1 MNELFIRR
9 KITIPDLVRIKRY
22 QRLPEFGPNILFF
35 SGGSALNTVSKEVKN
50 YTYNSSHLITTFD
63 SGGSSAKLRKAF
75 DMPAIG
81 DLRSRLMTLADDS
94 IMGHPEVFQLF
105 SHRFETNSHQKNL
118 IIQLKQMIKG
128 KHPLMQEIPNP
139 MRKLIRNQ
147 LVYFLQMM
155 PGNFDLRGASIGNL
169 ILAGGYLNNQRQLDP
184 IIFLFSKLVEVK
196 GTVQSI
202 VNENL
207 HLSAQL
213 ENGNYICGQHK
224 LTGKEVPPIKSPIK
238 KLQLTNIT
246 SNSKT
251 NSKSDKKEK
260 IRVKITKAAR
270 KLITKAELICYPP
283 GSFYTSLI
291 ANLLPYDTAK
301 TIANNSCA
309 KVYIPNLGFDPE
321 QLEMTLDS
329 SVLTL
334 LDYLHQN
341 APNHTDQQFLNF
353 ILYDSKRSQY
363 HSKLSTKLM
372 YEKGIQIID
381 TKLISKESAPYYDE
395 KLLVSALLSLT

>member
-9 KITIPDLVRIKRY
+9 KITIPDLVRVKRY

-35 SGGSALNTVSKEVKN
+35 SGGTALNSISREIKN

-75 DMPAIG
+75 NMPAIG
-81 DLRSRLMTLADDS
+81 DLRSRLMALADDS
-94 IMGHPEVFQLF
+94 IMGHPETCQLF
-105 SHRFETNSHQKNL
+105 SHRFETNRQQKNL
-118 IIQLKQMIKG
+118 INQLNQMIEG

-155 PGNFDLRGASIGNL
+155 PSNFDLKGASIGNL

-213 ENGNYICGQHK
+213 ENGQTIVGQHN
-224 LTGKEVPPIKSPIK
+224 LTGKEVPPLESPIK
-238 KLQLTNIT
+238 KLQLTNINS
-246 SNSKT
+246 SN
-251 NSKSDKKEK
+251 KKDK

-270 KLITKAELICYPP
+270 KLITQAELICYPP

-309 KVYIPNLGFDPE
+309 KVYIPNLGLDPE
-321 QLEMTLDS
+321 QLGMTLNS
-329 SVLTL
+329 SVCTL
-334 LDYLHQN
+334 LDYLHTN
-341 APNHTDQQFLNF
+341 APYHSDQQFLNF
-353 ILYDSKRSQY
+353 VLYDSKRARY

-372 YEKGIQIID
+372 KNKGIQIID
-381 TKLISKESAPYYDE
+381 TKLISKESFPYYDE